1 MPAKIAVKRPAARIP
16 LAHAIYDLSEPF
28 CSCST
33 ILVMHRREA
42 NWIYE
47 VKGVVQYSVSDKP
60 QMVVIN
66 TSEDGKSRPVLV
78 RNYTKTT
85 WKVGEYYRIFADAY
99 STYNSMPWLNARY
112 TY

>member
-28 CSCST
+28 CGCST

-47 VKGVVQYSVSDKP
+47 VRGVRAGRLLANHPGCDIPDETMRELGYWV
-60 QMVVIN
+60 
-66 TSEDGKSRPVLV
+66 TER
-78 RNYTKTT
+78 
-85 WKVGEYYRIFADAY
+85 
-99 STYNSMPWLNARY
+99 
-112 TY
+112 